1 MTKWKGRA
9 ASIAPAL
16 LSVSVIALGAGLADA
31 QTVISTELTT
41 PQTIDVDEDVTV
53 TSTGSV
59 RLVGEDSEEAIDIDV
74 EDYTSDVLIDGS
86 LLYLGGSASD
96 SAIGLRLQG
105 DLSGTV
111 TNNGLINVDVADD
124 DEYVYVYGIQVEGDV
139 SGTITNAGT
148 IRVDGSATDPTAEGI
163 GIVVEGELSGTIRNS
178 GLIEVSISSVTEDA
192 DAWGIYVHEVSSTA
206 LIENNDTISAQAFT
220 FTESESDS
228 DSEASAYGIEV
239 DSDLV
244 AGARIINNGVIEAE
258 AESNSS
264 DAYAFGISV
273 NGDVEG
279 DITNTGT
286 ISALAMG
293 GTPADTQGAYGVF
306 VDGLVSGTVVNTGT
320 IKADV
325 ETFDDNDYVEVF
337 GIYVAGVE
345 PEDESRV
352 SLTSTGRIDN
362 SGTIEISVDVE
373 GLTDTSTIAGIY
385 ADGDMDGVIV
395 NSGSIFVTADVR
407 DISESPLFVHGI
419 GVAGALNGTLTNSGD
434 IVINVSAENAD
445 TTEAAI
451 TVLGLG
457 VEDEVSGAIVNSGT
471 IDVNLTVT
479 ASETATYVDV
489 FGIVAGD
496 IESGGSISNSG
507 TISASL
513 DVFAS
518 SLSSS
523 ASGTATGILVGDVD
537 GVVSNTG
544 SISAIAS
551 VNGSA
556 TEGLFAYAYGIDAE
570 QVDGSII
577 SSGSITASATAS
589 GTATNDFIYASAYG
603 LDLSDVTGT
612 VANSGAINATAMVSG
627 FSLRGL
633 SASAY
638 GIELDNLSVGAV
650 VSNTGTIEVMA
661 SVDGS
666 GIATS
671 ETRATLSAS
680 AYGIE
685 MGAVN
690 GQVYNS
696 GSIDAQASVTGWAK
710 NDISGFVYGIDTNS
724 IAEGAILQNDGSV
737 SASVMIDGWATDDE
751 IYASAWGL
759 EIGTVNGTVVNNGSI
774 DVSASVAGTG
784 STGMGVWAYGI
795 EMSAINATG
804 ALSNSGSIAV
814 EAMAQGYAETGT
826 INAYAGG
833 IVTGSSIDGTL
844 MTSGSV
850 DVTVMVDATASTGIY
865 GYAEGIS
872 VNQVNSGSVLS
883 NSGTISATAQVEG
896 ILTTEFQSDDE
907 QNPSPVVRGWPG
919 IYGTAVGLA
928 LYSVEGEVNN
938 TETISATAQTSGLIA
953 ADLDGELDFEG
964 LDEEDRAFIAF
975 IAPFFLQEG
984 LGSSASIPALYATAV
999 GVSVGDV
1006 EGELLNSGT
1015 IMASASAEGTAPF
1028 VIAEA
1033 VGLATDDVGIDGIV
1047 DNSGSI
1053 LADATAAAGSSALLL
1068 LANAGGMDLDVVDG
1082 TVTNSGQIEVTSS
1095 TSNEENSIVGGRADA
1110 RGVTVNTVSGTG
1122 LVTNT
1127 GTISATVSDSDL
1139 FAGFLDDEGIFFG
1152 PTSDFGFILP
1162 GATGLA
1168 INTLDGELFNNGA
1181 IVTDYNGDVGLAVYV
1196 GGGTGSAEFE
1206 TSSFFAGHL
1215 VLGNEQL
1222 TVTSVEN
1229 SNSIYWT
1236 FDEIPATVI
1245 LDDSDG
1251 PQLYRSEDGSVVATV
1266 ANAGAAI
1273 PGQVAADVA
1282 GLGFGSVAAL
1292 LSGAPAPGAIVS
1304 RSVTETSRLSTG
1316 GVVRE
1321 APASAPAASPMG
1333 SRGMV
1338 FVQGDYV
1345 SRTVEDDQNRD
1356 LDYDISGLT
1365 AGYINRLDNGIGYGV
1380 SLSGVR
1386 ADGTVD
1392 TTLGEEGVD
1401 STGVVLGLYGNTA
1414 LGGGAALTFGA
1425 SFGRLSNE
1433 GTRLVN
1439 DNLAPGGVA
1448 EIEGDYDSSF
1458 ISPAVELSYAMQSGN
1473 MLIRP
1478 YAGYRYTRLNVDGY
1492 TESGG
1497 TGAVTYDDRDID
1509 VSDFTIGVDASTQAG
1524 SGVLT
1529 GSLEV
1534 LHREVSDDGANVNLF
1549 GTDGT
1554 IASAATDFTAVELG
1568 LGYGIELGTGGIDV
1582 KASGLFGNEGVSG
1595 YGVSVGYRV
1604 SF

>member
-59 RLVGEDSEEAIDIDV
+59 RLVGEDNEEAIDIDV

-178 GLIEVSISSVTEDA
+178 GLIEVSVSSVTDDA
-192 DAWGIYVHEVSSTA
+192 DAWGIYVHQVSGTA
-206 LIENNDTISAQAFT
+206 LIENNGTISAQAFT
-220 FTESESDS
+220 FT
-228 DSEASAYGIEV
+228 DSEAKAYGIEV
-239 DSDLV
+239 DDDLV
-244 AGARIINNGVIEAE
+244 AGARIINNGVIEVE
-258 AESNSS
+258 AESNSYEVF
-264 DAYAFGISV
+264 AYGVSV
-273 NGDVEG
+273 DGDVEG

-293 GTPADTQGAYGVF
+293 GTPVDTRYAYGVYA
-306 VDGLVSGTVVNTGT
+306 DGLVSGTVVNTGT
-320 IKADV
+320 IRAGVDSVGDDYDV
-325 ETFDDNDYVEVF
+325 QAI
-337 GIYVAGVE
+337 GIYVAGAE
-345 PEDESRV
+345 PDEDEPRV

-373 GLTDTSTIAGIY
+373 GVTDTSTIAGIY

-556 TEGLFAYAYGIDAE
+556 TTGLYAYAYGIDAE

-589 GTATNDFIYASAYG
+589 GTATNDFIFASAYG

-638 GIELDNLSVGAV
+638 GIELDTLSVGAV

-671 ETRATLSAS
+671 ETRATLYAS

-710 NDISGFVYGIDTNS
+710 DEISGYAYGIETNS

-737 SASVMIDGWATDDE
+737 SASVMIDSWSTD
-751 IYASAWGL
+751 ASIDASVWGL
-759 EIGTVNGTVVNNGSI
+759 EIGTINGTVVNNGSI

-784 STGMGVWAYGI
+784 ATGMGVWAYGV
-795 EMSAINATG
+795 EMSGINATG

-814 EAMAQGYAETGT
+814 EAMAQGYAETDT
-826 INAYAGG
+826 ISAYAGG
-833 IVTGSSIDGTL
+833 IVTGTSINGTL

-850 DVTVMVDATASTGIY
+850 DVTAMVDATASTGIY

-896 ILTTEFQSDDE
+896 ILTTEFQSNDE
-907 QNPSPVVRGWPG
+907 QNPSFGERGWPG
-919 IYGTAVGLA
+919 IYGTAAGLA
-928 LYSVEGEVNN
+928 LYDVEGEVNN
-938 TETISATAQTSGLIA
+938 TGTISATAQTSGLIA
-953 ADLDGELDFEG
+953 VDLDGELDFEG
-964 LDEEDRAFIAF
+964 LDDDDRAYIAF
-975 IAPFFLQEG
+975 IVPFFLQEG
-984 LGSSASIPALYATAV
+984 FGSSASASVPLLYANAT

-1053 LADATAAAGSSALLL
+1053 LADATAAAGSSAVLL

-1222 TVTSVEN
+1222 TVTSVDN

>member
-59 RLVGEDSEEAIDIDV
+59 RLVGEDSEEAIEIDV
-74 EDYTSDVLIDGS
+74 DDYTSDVLIDGS
-86 LLYLGGSASD
+86 LLYLGGTASD
-96 SAIGLRLQG
+96 SANGLLLQG
-105 DLSGTV
+105 DLSGTI
-111 TNNGLINVDVADD
+111 TNNGLIKVDVADD
-124 DEYVYVYGIQVEGDV
+124 DDVAVYGIHVEGDV
-139 SGTITNAGT
+139 SGTITNNGT
-148 IRVDGSATDPTAEGI
+148 VDVYGAATDDFVSAVGI
-163 GIVVEGELSGTIRNS
+163 DADGVLSGTIRND
-178 GLIEVSISSVTEDA
+178 GVITVEAREVTDEA
-192 DAWGIYVHEVSSTA
+192 YAWGIYVGSVASTA
-206 LIENNDTISAQAFT
+206 LIENNGTISAQAYT
-220 FTESESDS
+220 FT

-239 DSDLV
+239 HSDLV

-434 IVINVSAENAD
+434 IVINVSAENVD

-556 TEGLFAYAYGIDAE
+556 TTGLYAYAYGIEAE

-589 GTATNDFIYASAYG
+589 GTATNDSIFASAYG

-661 SVDGS
+661 SVDGT

-685 MGAVN
+685 MGAIN

-696 GSIDAQASVTGWAK
+696 GSIDAQASVTGWTK
-710 NDISGFVYGIDTNS
+710 DEISGYAYGIETNS

-737 SASVMIDGWATDDE
+737 SASVMIDSWSTDASID
-751 IYASAWGL
+751 ASAYGL
-759 EIGTVNGTVVNNGSI
+759 EIGTINGTVVNNGSI

-784 STGMGVWAYGI
+784 ATGMGVWAYGI
-795 EMSAINATG
+795 EMSGINATG

-814 EAMAQGYAETGT
+814 EAMAQGYAETDT
-826 INAYAGG
+826 ISAYAGG
-833 IVTGSSIDGTL
+833 IVTGTSINGTL

-850 DVTVMVDATASTGIY
+850 DVTAMVDATASTGIY

-896 ILTTEFQSDDE
+896 ILTTEFQSNDE
-907 QNPSPVVRGWPG
+907 QNPSFGERGWPG
-919 IYGTAVGLA
+919 IYGTAAGLA
-928 LYSVEGEVNN
+928 LYDVEGEVNN
-938 TETISATAQTSGLIA
+938 TGTISATAQTSGLIA
-953 ADLDGELDFEG
+953 VDLDGELDFEG
-964 LDEEDRAFIAF
+964 LDDDDRAYIAF
-975 IAPFFLQEG
+975 IVPFLLQEG
-984 LGSSASIPALYATAV
+984 FGSSVSASIPLLYANAT

-1139 FAGFLDDEGIFFG
+1139 FAGFLDGEGIFFG

-1222 TVTSVEN
+1222 TVTSVDN

-1439 DNLAPGGVA
+1439 DNLTPGGVA